1 MGPPLAAVRRAEE
14 VFRDPKVRE
23 LLLTW
28 HAQKVPLLD
37 MVDRLGFSE
46 LIDSALRAAI
56 EGLSPEEVAIIRDAM
71 VEEIDRAGS
80 SPGATLPI
88 DCGIAKVT
96 GPVSV
101 TAVDVD
107 GRSVARVTPAHEAA
121 ATI

>member
-1 MGPPLAAVRRAEE
+1 VAVRRAEE

-46 LIDSALRAAI
+46 LVDPALRAAI
-56 EGLSPEEVAIIRDAM
+56 EGLSPGEVAIIRDAM

-101 TAVDVD
+101 TAGSVD
-107 GRSVARVTPAHEAA
+107 GRSVARVTPSHEAV

>member
-46 LIDSALRAAI
+46 LVDPALRAAI
-56 EGLSPEEVAIIRDAM
+56 EGLSPGEVAIIRDAM

-88 DCGIAKVT
+88 DCGIANVT

-101 TAVDVD
+101 TTASVD
-107 GRSVARVTPAHEAA
+107 GRSVARVTPSHSAVV
-121 ATI
+121 TI